1 MTRVASLE
9 AETDQAAERIL
20 DVSGVTESKQA
31 SLSTVPSVYPST
43 VARLAHF
50 WLCSGCSAYALSLCL
65 SLNWK
70 W

>member
-31 SLSTVPSVYPST
+31 SLPTVPSVEVST
-43 VARLAHF
+43 LSRVA
-50 WLCSGCSAYALSLCL
+50 SLRP
-65 SLNWK
+65 
-70 W
+70 